1 MKRITESD
9 ITFNRIQLELEELVG
24 KKEISK
30 AEAERRL
37 RVIRKVKKFMDGVP
51 MPKRKEVE

>member
-1 MKRITESD
+1 MKNRIAESD
-9 ITFNRIQLELEELVG
+9 IAFNRVQLELEELVG

-37 RVIRKVKKFMDGVP
+37 RVICEVKKFMDGV
-51 MPKRKEVE
+51 KDR